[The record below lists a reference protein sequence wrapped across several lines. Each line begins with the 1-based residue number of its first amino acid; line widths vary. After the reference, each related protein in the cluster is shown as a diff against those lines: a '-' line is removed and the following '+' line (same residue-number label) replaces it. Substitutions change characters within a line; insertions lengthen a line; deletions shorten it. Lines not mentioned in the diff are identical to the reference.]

1 MRVYRINQL
10 TSLSAFPVIFV
21 IKSSILKDFAELS
34 INLIHTF
41 VVNWVEALRII
52 LISFVARCCEVFKE
66 VDALDVTIGITES
79 S

>member
-1 MRVYRINQL
+1 MSPSKNDMSSSAIVRKTKRKEVTFLNKYPLKIMIAMRVYRINQL

-41 VVNWVEALRII
+41 VVN
-52 LISFVARCCEVFKE
+52 
-66 VDALDVTIGITES
+66 
-79 S
+79 